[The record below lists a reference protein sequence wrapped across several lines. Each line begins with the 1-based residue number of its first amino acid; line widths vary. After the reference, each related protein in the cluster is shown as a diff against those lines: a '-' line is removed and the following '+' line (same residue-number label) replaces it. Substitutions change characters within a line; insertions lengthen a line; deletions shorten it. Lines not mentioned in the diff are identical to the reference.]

1 MEEAI
6 MLASVTVIGNM
17 GKDVEVRNTS
27 AGARVAS
34 FSLAVSRYEKG
45 GKKTM
50 WVNVVCWDEKKIDLL
65 QSYTSKGS
73 KLYVRGDLSIREYN
87 AKDGSTKTATE
98 VVIGKF
104 GGELGL
110 LDRKS
115 ESDTGPA
122 KVSQDSGDDIPF

>member
-1 MEEAI
+1 MEETI

-122 KVSQDSGDDIPF
+122 KASQDSGDDIPF

>member
-1 MEEAI
+1 

-87 AKDGSTKTATE
+87 AKDGATKTATE

-122 KVSQDSGDDIPF
+122 KVSQDSEDDIPF

>member
-1 MEEAI
+1 MEETV

>member
-1 MEEAI
+1 

-110 LDRKS
+110 LDRKP
-115 ESDTGPA
+115 EPDTGPA
-122 KVSQDSGDDIPF
+122 KVSQDSGDDDIPF

>member
-1 MEEAI
+1 

-17 GKDVEVRNTS
+17 GKDVEVKNLQS
-27 AGARVAS
+27 GGRVGS
-34 FSLAVSRYEKG
+34 FSLAVTKYEKG

-50 WVNVVCWDEKKIDLL
+50 WVNIVCWDEKKIDLL

-73 KLYVRGDLSIREYN
+73 KLYVRGDLNIRDYTT
-87 AKDGSTKTATE
+87 KDGATKTATE

-115 ESDTGPA
+115 EKDTGPA
-122 KVSQDSGDDIPF
+122 DSPAISGDDIPF

>member
-122 KVSQDSGDDIPF
+122 KASQDSGDDIPF

>member
-1 MEEAI
+1 

-115 ESDTGPA
+115 ESDTGAA
-122 KVSQDSGDDIPF
+122 KASQDSGDDIPF

>member
-1 MEEAI
+1 
-6 MLASVTVIGNM
+6 MLASVTIIGNM

>member
-1 MEEAI
+1 

-122 KVSQDSGDDIPF
+122 KTSQDSGDDIPF